1 MHLAGGS
8 GLALLEGAVQ
18 LALRWFL
25 EPALPI
31 TRAYLTLLRTNFQ
44 SDLLIY
50 FLIVLGW
57 SAYDL
62 RRRSRER
69 ELIAARLEDEL
80 HQATLAAL
88 RFQVE
93 PPVLRQVLSRAADLI
108 PTDPERAD
116 ALLSRIAELLR
127 SVVRTDPTQWIS
139 LEEELRLFH
148 TFLAVDGALG
158 DGLVS
163 CQVEPSD
170 SDARLP
176 VPPFLLHL
184 LVRAVNESEQRR
196 AIRVEVSGSEE
207 QRTVTVTAGAGSD
220 EGGPSSSGLEAVEK
234 RLAQFYGHP
243 RPLHVQRLP
252 SGEAQV
258 ELRLGRPSTD
268 PGPEEQPISV
278 TTAHR

>member
-1 MHLAGGS
+1 MHLAVGS

-44 SDLLIY
+44 SDLLIS

-80 HQATLAAL
+80 HQPTLAAL

-116 ALLSRIAELLR
+116 ALLSRIAESAER
-127 SVVRTDPTQWIS
+127 GPHRPNPVDP

-148 TFLAVDGALG
+148 TFLAVDGARRRAVPARSSPLR
-158 DGLVS
+158 LT
-163 CQVEPSD
+163 
-170 SDARLP
+170 RLP
-176 VPPFLLHL
+176 VPPFSSTPGP
-184 LVRAVNESEQRR
+184 RGER
-196 AIRVEVSGSEE
+196 IR
-207 QRTVTVTAGAGSD
+207 TTAGDPG
-220 EGGPSSSGLEAVEK
+220 
-234 RLAQFYGHP
+234 R
-243 RPLHVQRLP
+243 
-252 SGEAQV
+252 GE
-258 ELRLGRPSTD
+258 RLGRAAN
-268 PGPEEQPISV
+268 G
-278 TTAHR
+278 HRDGRRGK